1 MDGFIPSFPFQNSE
15 RSAKEPGRDRQALW
29 EVRICKVQE
38 ASRSKGYSVLRRK
51 KKNLYVLNQ
60 GYSLWKAQC
69 YNPGFLILTLAVT

>member
-38 ASRSKGYSVLRRK
+38 ASRSKGFSVLRRK
-51 KKNLYVLNQ
+51 KKICMSSTKVIHYGKHSAIIQ
-60 GYSLWKAQC
+60 A
-69 YNPGFLILTLAVT
+69 F